1 MGYWGASGALE
12 CQGSAVP
19 WTIMARFLPQ
29 EYGEHVLWSA
39 PVEPRRRRWL
49 AVAAVL
55 LREETIMPAQH
66 ILVPIDFSTNSDHAL
81 DYAMTLAHTL
91 QARLTLL
98 HVIEP
103 WVVGSVETLPYTYI
117 QDLEA
122 KITDIM
128 TSYRERVTMAGLQS
142 DFTIVHGVPF
152 QVIIETAHTAH
163 VDLIIMGTHGRT
175 GLPHVLL
182 GSVAE
187 RVVRLAP
194 CPVLVVRIPTDTP
207 AQEGQG

>member
-1 MGYWGASGALE
+1 MS
-12 CQGSAVP
+12 
-19 WTIMARFLPQ
+19 
-29 EYGEHVLWSA
+29 
-39 PVEPRRRRWL
+39 
-49 AVAAVL
+49 
-55 LREETIMPAQH
+55 AQH
-66 ILVPIDFSTNSDHAL
+66 VLVPIDFSTNSDHAL
-81 DYAMTLAHTL
+81 DYAVTLARTL

-103 WVVGSVETLPYTYI
+103 FIVGSVESLPYTYI

-122 KITDIM
+122 KITDLM
-128 TSYRERVTMAGLQS
+128 ASYRERVTAAGLQS
-142 DFTIVHGVPF
+142 DFAIVHGVPF
-152 QVIIETAHTAH
+152 HVIIETAHTAH

-207 AQEGQG
+207 AQESRS